1 MNERDPAPD
10 SPAASTAAAGAGAG
24 AATPEGL
31 DEYRLDAPGEIQS
44 WLRELMQARTRVQ
57 LSTPDGALLHTVLLA
72 LDAPQGVLTFEGP
85 VDPAVTAPVLASMRV
100 TATAYLDRIKLEFE
114 LPGLLAARDHGGE
127 VLRAALPRHL
137 YRFQRRQAYRVQSPG
152 QLYPALRLNQPDG
165 LRIRVVNVS
174 GGGLALQ
181 WPQAAGSSAT
191 ANAPLGAA
199 GSATPG
205 ATPGTAPG
213 ATVGVASR
221 AAPTGSPAT
230 LPPPPEAGAE
240 LTGTLELEREVS
252 FSALL
257 RVQHVTPG
265 EGQAPHQLGCAFV
278 SLAPS
283 AARAL
288 QVFIDQAQKR
298 ERLMKRPGG

>member
-1 MNERDPAPD
+1 
-10 SPAASTAAAGAGAG
+10 
-24 AATPEGL
+24 
-31 DEYRLDAPGEIQS
+31 
-44 WLRELMQARTRVQ
+44 MQARTRVQ

-72 LDAPQGVLTFEGP
+72 LDAPHGLLTFEGS
-85 VDPAVTAPVLASMRV
+85 VDPTITPVLVASKVV
-100 TATAYLDRIKLEFE
+100 TATAYLDKIKLEFE
-114 LPGLLAARDHGGE
+114 VTALRAARDPGGE
-127 VLRAALPRHL
+127 VLSASMPKQL
-137 YRFQRRQAYRVQSPG
+137 YRFQRRQAYRVQSAG
-152 QLYPALRLNQPDG
+152 QLYPALRLTQPDG

-181 WPQAAGSSAT
+181 WPQSSAT
-191 ANAPLGAA
+191 AAA
-199 GSATPG
+199 VG
-205 ATPGTAPG
+205 ATAG
-213 ATVGVASR
+213 ASVDAASR
-221 AAPTGSPAT
+221 AGSIGATGT
-230 LPPPPEAGAE
+230 MPPPPQAGAE

>member
-1 MNERDPAPD
+1 
-10 SPAASTAAAGAGAG
+10 
-24 AATPEGL
+24 
-31 DEYRLDAPGEIQS
+31 
-44 WLRELMQARTRVQ
+44 MQARTRVQ

-72 LDAPQGVLTFEGP
+72 LDAPHGVLTFEGP
-85 VDPAVTAPVLASMRV
+85 VDPAVTAPVLASKHV

-114 LPGLLAARDHGGE
+114 LPGLLAARDHGGDI
-127 VLRAALPRHL
+127 LRAPLPSHL

-174 GGGLALQ
+174 GGGLALH
-181 WPQAAGSSAT
+181 WPHTAA
-191 ANAPLGAA
+191 
-199 GSATPG
+199 
-205 ATPGTAPG
+205 
-213 ATVGVASR
+213 
-221 AAPTGSPAT
+221 AAPM
-230 LPPPPEAGAE
+230 PPPPEAGAE

>member
-1 MNERDPAPD
+1 MNERDADLP
-10 SPAASTAAAGAGAG
+10 STAASIAAVGAGAD
-24 AATPEGL
+24 TPEAL
-31 DEYRLDAPGEIQS
+31 EDFRLDAPGEIQS
-44 WLRELMQARTRVQ
+44 WLRELLQTGSRVQ

-72 LDAPQGVLTFEGP
+72 LDAPHGTLTFEGS
-85 VDPAVTAPVLASMRV
+85 VDPTLTPALVASKGV
-100 TATAYLDRIKLEFE
+100 TATAYLDKIKLEFE
-114 LPGLLAARDHGGE
+114 VTGLRASRSQGGD
-127 VLRAALPRHL
+127 VLIAALPKRL
-137 YRFQRRQAYRVQSPG
+137 YRFQRRQAYRVQSAG
-152 QLYPALRLNQPDG
+152 QLYPALRLTQPDG

-181 WPQAAGSSAT
+181 WPQASAKGDAVGATSGGAADTASSA
-191 ANAPLGAA
+191 APSGAPV
-199 GSATPG
+199 TM
-205 ATPGTAPG
+205 
-213 ATVGVASR
+213 
-221 AAPTGSPAT
+221 
-230 LPPPPEAGAE
+230 PPPPQAGTT

-265 EGQAPHQLGCAFV
+265 EGSAPHQLGCAFV

>member
-1 MNERDPAPD
+1 
-10 SPAASTAAAGAGAG
+10 
-24 AATPEGL
+24 
-31 DEYRLDAPGEIQS
+31 
-44 WLRELMQARTRVQ
+44 MQARTRVQ

-72 LDAPQGVLTFEGP
+72 LDAPHGLLTFEGS
-85 VDPAVTAPVLASMRV
+85 VDPTLTPALVASKVV
-100 TATAYLDRIKLEFE
+100 TATAYLDKIKLEFE
-114 LPGLLAARDHGGE
+114 VTGLRAARDPGGE
-127 VLRAALPRHL
+127 VLSASIPKRL
-137 YRFQRRQAYRVQSPG
+137 YRFQRRQAYRVQSAG
-152 QLYPALRLNQPDG
+152 QLYPALRLTQPDG

-181 WPQAAGSSAT
+181 WPQSSAT
-191 ANAPLGAA
+191 VAA
-199 GSATPG
+199 AATG
-205 ATPGTAPG
+205 PG
-213 ATVGVASR
+213 ATVDAASR
-221 AAPTGSPAT
+221 AAPSGATGT
-230 LPPPPEAGAE
+230 MPPPPQAGAE

>member
-1 MNERDPAPD
+1 MNDRDAD
-10 SPAASTAAAGAGAG
+10 LSSTAASTAAVGAGAD
-24 AATPEGL
+24 TPETL
-31 DEYRLDAPGEIQS
+31 EDYRLDAPGEIQS

-72 LDAPQGVLTFEGP
+72 LDAPHGLLTFEGS
-85 VDPAVTAPVLASMRV
+85 VDPTITPALVASKVV
-100 TATAYLDRIKLEFE
+100 TATAYLDKIKLEFE
-114 LPGLLAARDHGGE
+114 VTGLRAAREPGGE
-127 VLRAALPRHL
+127 VLSASIPKRL
-137 YRFQRRQAYRVQSPG
+137 YRFQRRQAYRVQSAG
-152 QLYPALRLNQPDG
+152 QLYPALRLTQPDG

-181 WPQAAGSSAT
+181 WPQSSAT
-191 ANAPLGAA
+191 AAAVGATAGAA
-199 GSATPG
+199 VDA
-205 ATPGTAPG
+205 
-213 ATVGVASR
+213 ASR
-221 AAPTGSPAT
+221 AATTGAT
-230 LPPPPEAGAE
+230 GTMPPPPQAGAE

-265 EGQAPHQLGCAFV
+265 EGQAPHQLGCAFI